1 VAAEGA
7 SRASPDQRA
16 GRVVHHPV
24 VIVGA
29 GPVGLALAIDLALRG
44 VETVLLEAES
54 EAARTGARFGS
65 RAICYAKRSLEILDR
80 LGVGQRMLDKGVTW
94 QKGKVFW
101 RERMVYEFDLLP
113 EAGHRM
119 PAFVN
124 CQQYH
129 LERYLIERAQGL
141 GVDLRF
147 GHRVTGVVAEAGGVG
162 IAIATPAGDDR
173 LSCDW
178 LLACDGARS
187 TVRRALGLGFEGQ
200 VFQDKFLITDVRMA
214 ADFPPERWFW
224 FDPPFHPGQSALLHS
239 QPDQVWR
246 IDLQLGPQADPEEEA
261 RPERVIPRL
270 RAMLGEHRR
279 FELEWTSVYTFRC
292 RRLARFRHGRVLF
305 LGDAAHEVSP
315 FGARGFNSGIQ
326 DADNLAWKLA
336 CVLRNLAPER
346 LLDSYDEERLVA
358 ADENIRH
365 STRSTEFITPKNAA
379 SRAYRDAVLQLAEH
393 HPFARR
399 MLNSGR
405 LSTPTWL
412 DSSSL
417 NTPDAEGFA
426 GGLAPGSPAEDAPL
440 RQGDAPRWLIGEL
453 SEPAPVPTVILLLFL
468 ASASALTPALAT
480 ALRGLAREPV
490 PIATRVV
497 LTGAERA
504 APSSQGLALL
514 TDCEGLAAAR
524 YAALPGTCYLFRP
537 DQHVAAR
544 SRRFDADRVRA
555 ATRRAL
561 AGETAPIRALAD
573 A

>member
-1 VAAEGA
+1 
-7 SRASPDQRA
+7 
-16 GRVVHHPV
+16 
-24 VIVGA
+24 
-29 GPVGLALAIDLALRG
+29 
-44 VETVLLEAES
+44 
-54 EAARTGARFGS
+54 
-65 RAICYAKRSLEILDR
+65 
-80 LGVGQRMLDKGVTW
+80 
-94 QKGKVFW
+94 
-101 RERMVYEFDLLP
+101 
-113 EAGHRM
+113 
-119 PAFVN
+119 
-124 CQQYH
+124 
-129 LERYLIERAQGL
+129 
-141 GVDLRF
+141 
-147 GHRVTGVVAEAGGVG
+147 
-162 IAIATPAGDDR
+162 
-173 LSCDW
+173 
-178 LLACDGARS
+178 
-187 TVRRALGLGFEGQ
+187 VRRALGLGFEGQ

-292 RRLARFRHGRVLF
+292 RRLAKFRHGRVLF

-379 SRAYRDAVLQLAEH
+379 SRAYREAVLQLAEH